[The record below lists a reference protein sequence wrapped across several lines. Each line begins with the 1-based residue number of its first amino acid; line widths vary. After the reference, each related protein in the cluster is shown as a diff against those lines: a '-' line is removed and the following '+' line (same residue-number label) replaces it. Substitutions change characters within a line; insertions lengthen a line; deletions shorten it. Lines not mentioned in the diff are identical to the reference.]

1 MRVVTAA
8 VPRYAGTQV
17 WLSSP
22 SVLRSTRDWFAITGK
37 PRSYGYS
44 LLRVP
49 SPTGTH
55 SYGNTVPV
63 VEMFRCRR
71 SVLDLVGLG
80 Q

>member
-1 MRVVTAA
+1 MATVGTHNVEFAPTVT
-8 VPRYAGTQV
+8 
-17 WLSSP
+17 
-22 SVLRSTRDWFAITGK
+22 
-37 PRSYGYS
+37 RSYGYP

-71 SVLDLVGLG
+71 SVLVGLG